1 MTGAMPLDDVTVI
14 DLTQLAAGPFATR
27 LLADYGADVVKIEPP
42 GGDPARLLPPFHHDE
57 PGLERSGLFLFLN
70 TNKRSVVL
78 DLETEAGRAQ
88 PLDLAAS
95 ADAVVESFLPGTMER
110 LGLGYEALSAV
121 NPRVV
126 LTSLSNFGQD
136 GPYRDYEGSDLT
148 LYAMGG
154 PMIASGDVDHEPL
167 KNAGRMT
174 LYHGGLVAALATAV
188 ALRASEQ
195 RGRSEHVD
203 VSIFGT
209 ATHSIDLRLARLMMY
224 QYSGR
229 YSSRPPLASGVAN
242 GTFPCGDGFFM
253 LSGGPT
259 RLEAVIRMIGHEQLL
274 EQSQWA
280 TVAARTA
287 PERIEQFKP
296 VPDPL
301 DDRAH
306 EGRGAG
312 GVHRARRARGA
323 DQHRR
328 RHARGRELPRAGL
341 LPGDRPPLDGAAAV
355 SGLLGHAAPPRRSD
369 ARATLLGEHT
379 KEVLTA
385 APKPPAS
392 SARAAQVEGRLPLEG
407 VRILDFTVVLA
418 GPYSTMQLADW
429 GAEVIRVESLH
440 HFANT
445 TRGLMARPT
454 PELIAAQSGATAGI
468 GYPNDEA
475 GERPWNRVSL
485 FNHHARGKRSVTL
498 DLRRPEG
505 QEVLERLIAI
515 SDGLIENNLPRN
527 IERQGVTWERAS
539 KINPRFVMV
548 RMPGYGV
555 EGPYRE
561 LRSMGMHMEAF
572 SSPRDPLVPG
582 AEPRVH
588 PARRA
593 LGRGGRG
600 RRGVLVPD
608 GAAAARPDRRGAADR
623 TSDDGELRAADRR
636 VRD

>member
-1 MTGAMPLDDVTVI
+1 
-14 DLTQLAAGPFATR
+14 
-27 LLADYGADVVKIEPP
+27 
-42 GGDPARLLPPFHHDE
+42 
-57 PGLERSGLFLFLN
+57 
-70 TNKRSVVL
+70 
-78 DLETEAGRAQ
+78 
-88 PLDLAAS
+88 
-95 ADAVVESFLPGTMER
+95 
-110 LGLGYEALSAV
+110 
-121 NPRVV
+121 
-126 LTSLSNFGQD
+126 
-136 GPYRDYEGSDLT
+136 
-148 LYAMGG
+148 
-154 PMIASGDVDHEPL
+154 
-167 KNAGRMT
+167 
-174 LYHGGLVAALATAV
+174 
-188 ALRASEQ
+188 
-195 RGRSEHVD
+195 
-203 VSIFGT
+203 
-209 ATHSIDLRLARLMMY
+209 MMY

-229 YSSRPPLASGVAN
+229 YSSRPPLASGVAS

-259 RLEAVIRMIGHEQLL
+259 RLEAVIRMIGREQLL

-287 PERIEQFKP
+287 PERIEQFNQYLIP
-296 VPDPL
+296 WMI
-301 DDRAH
+301 AH
-306 EGRGAG
+306 TKAEVLAACIAHGVLGAPINT
-312 GVHRARRARGA
+312 VADMLEDENFRARDFFQEIDHPSTGPLLYPGYSATLHRPGEAMPA
-323 DQHRR
+323 RR
-328 RHARGRELPRAGL
+328 R
-341 LPGDRPPLDGAAAV
+341 
-355 SGLLGHAAPPRRSD
+355 AP
-369 ARATLLGEHT
+369 LLGEHT

-572 SSPRDPLVPG
+572 SG
-582 AEPRVH
+582 H
-588 PARRA
+588 PAIRSYPGLSLEYIPLGVPSDAAGGASAAFSFLMGLRQRDRTGEGLLIEQATTENFVPLIGEFVIDYAMNGRIWEQMGNDHWWLAPHNAYRCRGEDRWVALAIESEDQWRRLCEADASRGAHRRRA
-593 LGRGGRG
+593 L
-600 RRGVLVPD
+600 RRH
-608 GAAAARPDRRGAADR
+608 GAAAR
-623 TSDDGELRAADRR
+623 
-636 VRD
+636 